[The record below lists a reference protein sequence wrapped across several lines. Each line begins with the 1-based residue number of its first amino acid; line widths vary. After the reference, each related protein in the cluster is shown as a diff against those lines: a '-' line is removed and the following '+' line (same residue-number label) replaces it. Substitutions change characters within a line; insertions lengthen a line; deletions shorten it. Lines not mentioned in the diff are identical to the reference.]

1 MEFQNSISI
10 DQFSKD
16 PLKTVEISS
25 GSALCVT
32 QNGIPAFYCLVPD
45 DFETMMELLDDAE
58 LNALAQDRETG
69 DFIDVDLNQL
79 L

>member
-1 MEFQNSISI
+1 MESQDSISI
-10 DQFSKD
+10 EQLSKD

-32 QNGIPAFYCLVPD
+32 QNGKPAFYCVMPD
-45 DFETMMELLDDAE
+45 DFETLMELLDDAE